1 MQVICFRCRS
11 QVTCDTHDQGQEFLG
26 DHVHKK
32 ADEVIEILHDFRD
45 HIASELTRILAE
57 SPSADLSALQGQ
69 HLLLGEIIRNVQ
81 DKCKCK

>member
-1 MQVICFRCRS
+1 MQVVCFRCRS
-11 QVTCDTHDQGQEFLG
+11 QVTCDTHDQGQDFLG

-45 HIASELTRILAE
+45 HIASELTKLREENPTDMHI
-57 SPSADLSALQGQ
+57 SLQDQ

-81 DKCKCK
+81 DKCRCK